1 MSILASFQ
9 LESPVEI
16 LIHGRAAPAP
26 LAFGRP
32 GSFSVRLALPE
43 GHTKEEYSAA
53 MEAWDLDNP
62 GEMERWEQGWK
73 EQCERDLVPYLWT
86 AEELVE
92 ELGVADQFW
101 PGTPVERESIEK
113 LYKAWLPKLE
123 ELINEIGLDEA
134 MEEPFRCLECGEIV
148 NLFVI
153 PDSSEVEVYMFD
165 CNCQTEDLVT
175 VQLGPENCAH
185 CESDL
190 NTEKGETLKLRHFWP
205 KGWIDYTW
213 ELLSDK
219 DRAELR
225 AGRPLNSFE
234 EDDEFFTFS
243 ASLEW
248 AKHRRFLGR

>member
-1 MSILASFQ
+1 MSILASFH

-134 MEEPFRCLECGEIV
+134 MEEPFRCLECSEIV
-148 NLFVI
+148 NLFII
-153 PDSSEVEVYMFD
+153 PDSSEVEVQILD
-165 CNCQTEDLVT
+165 EGTSDIVT